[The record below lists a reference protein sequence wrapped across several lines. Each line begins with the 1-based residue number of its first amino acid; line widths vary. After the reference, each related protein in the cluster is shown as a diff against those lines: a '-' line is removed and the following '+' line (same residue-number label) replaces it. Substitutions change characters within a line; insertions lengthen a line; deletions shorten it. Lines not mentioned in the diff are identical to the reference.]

1 MPAKKIKLN
10 NSNIN
15 KNNSPKKKRKVVKK
29 KINVP
34 NRINLSKKNVSNELF
49 SGNTEVDE
57 TNTELNETTVAEGND
72 ISFDKKLENC
82 IDKCNLFDIKV
93 DSKKRYVD
101 TRSTLFQTEEEYQNS
116 FDNILA
122 FSKNVTTKDKENID
136 VVMFHTENEDG
147 LMSAYTIYKY
157 FENKKELNFIPARPS
172 SSNTMLNYRLRK
184 YDNLIKDKNLMIVDL
199 SFGKANYD
207 YLSKLCKNIII
218 IDDHP
223 RTNNILK
230 NYSNIQAFI
239 GDNKHCALA
248 YTFKFFNPKQN
259 VPLDII
265 SIDNNDRKSPYPF
278 LNSTLSRYITTYN
291 NFKITHSPYLKIQ
304 FTKNS
309 DFKKLEELLN
319 VSLQYKYLIG
329 KLYDEV
335 CNNIK
340 AQVAVNAV
348 KKTFCGHR
356 VYMLNYNDPVLYK
369 MVSREI
375 FTLAE
380 RRGDQI
386 DFVVLYGF
394 EFTSNAY
401 KIFVSEKHT
410 SKPPVHTQ
418 ALNNIL
424 RKYGGFLAKGGR
436 VTKYILNFY
445 YPHDK
450 THDIWDLIS

>member
-329 KLYDEV
+329 KLYDE
-335 CNNIK
+335 
-340 AQVAVNAV
+340 
-348 KKTFCGHR
+348 
-356 VYMLNYNDPVLYK
+356 
-369 MVSREI
+369 
-375 FTLAE
+375 
-380 RRGDQI
+380 
-386 DFVVLYGF
+386 
-394 EFTSNAY
+394 
-401 KIFVSEKHT
+401 
-410 SKPPVHTQ
+410 
-418 ALNNIL
+418 
-424 RKYGGFLAKGGR
+424 
-436 VTKYILNFY
+436 
-445 YPHDK
+445 
-450 THDIWDLIS
+450 